1 MVSEKKKKSVKELTS
16 ELKKHSAIGIID
28 MHSLPA
34 RQLFQIRNKMRGK
47 ATIKM
52 VKKRLIA
59 IALKN
64 SKIKGAE
71 ELAKAMKGEPALLL
85 SNENPFK
92 LARMIQESKSKA
104 AAKEGDVAPN
114 DIMVKAGPTSLMA
127 GPVIGELQRAKIP
140 AAVEDG
146 KIAVKQDTVV
156 AKEGAVINKDVAG
169 ILAKLGVEPMEIGLN
184 LTTIGEDGYI
194 YPKDLLF
201 VPPSKYLDDL
211 MAAHSRAFALTIGI
225 GYFTPQNIEMLLGKA
240 YREAVALATEAN
252 IITSETVKPLLAK
265 ADAQAKAI
273 KALVKEPAPAEEKK
287 EEAGD
292 KPAEGAVKTEE
303 KE

>member
-1 MVSEKKKKSVKELTS
+1 MVSEKKKKKVKELTA
-16 ELKKHSAIGIID
+16 ELKKYSAIGVID
-28 MHSLPA
+28 MHYLPA
-34 RQLFQIRNKMRGK
+34 RQLYQIRNKMRGK

-59 IALKN
+59 ISLKN
-64 SKIKGAE
+64 SKVKGAE
-71 ELAKAMKGEPALLL
+71 ELIGAMRGEPALLL

-104 AAKEGDVAPN
+104 AAKAGDIAPS
-114 DIMVKAGPTSLMA
+114 DIWVRAGPTSLMA

-156 AKEGAVINKDVAG
+156 AKAGETINKDVAG

-184 LTTIGEDGYI
+184 LITIGEGGYI

-211 MAAHSRAFALTIGI
+211 MVAHSRAFALTIGI
-225 GYFTPQNIEMLLGKA
+225 GYFTPQNIGMILGKA

-252 IITSETVKPLLAK
+252 IITSETVKPLLAR

-273 KALVKEPAPAEEKK
+273 RALVKEPAPAEEKK
-287 EEAGD
+287 EEAE
-292 KPAEGAVKTEE
+292 KPAEEAVKTEE
-303 KE
+303 RE